1 MWDVW
6 FHSQIVYSNIEHLSN
21 IDCQILMRY
30 IDFCDDRG
38 FKKFSRNLDGS
49 LSNETSWA
57 QKLETLM
64 ILVSNYDILLWVEQ
78 IWFNILFPKDQG
90 SWSIAVTVPVFKI
103 STYYKT
109 FYYKNYQKGK
119 ACLLVFL
126 ISNIRLINILSN
138 LLNFYF
144 K

>member
-1 MWDVW
+1 MYG
-6 FHSQIVYSNIEHLSN
+6 FTAKLSIATLNI
-21 IDCQILMRY
+21 CQILMRY

-78 IWFNILFPKDQG
+78 LWFNILFPKDQG

-103 STYYKT
+103 SIPRLFTTKIT
-109 FYYKNYQKGK
+109 KRVK
-119 ACLLVFL
+119 LVC
-126 ISNIRLINILSN
+126 
-138 LLNFYF
+138 
-144 K
+144 